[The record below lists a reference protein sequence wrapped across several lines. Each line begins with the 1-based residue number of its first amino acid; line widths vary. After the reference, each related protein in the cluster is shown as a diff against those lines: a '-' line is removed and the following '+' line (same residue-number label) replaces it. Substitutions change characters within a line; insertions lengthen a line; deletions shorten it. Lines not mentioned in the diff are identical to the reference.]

1 MYIIIR
7 FKKINFNQ
15 KKLTHK
21 AFKCGNVNA
30 NLKTIIF
37 EISILLSILLNVNHS
52 KKQNKKGRKKEK
64 EIKSP
69 HKSNSFMIIKYF
81 QLHKIAWDTNTRLTK
96 K

>member
-37 EISILLSILLNVNHS
+37 EISILRQHS
-52 KKQNKKGRKKEK
+52 SECKSLKKTKQKGKKKRKGNKKPAQ
-64 EIKSP
+64 I
-69 HKSNSFMIIKYF
+69 
-81 QLHKIAWDTNTRLTK
+81 
-96 K
+96 